1 MTNKQENKYKIM
13 HVEDCSP
20 EGFKKIHENLAR
32 IIKVQ
37 EEFYEWKKEQP
48 VQLIKY
54 YEGGLN

>member
-13 HVEDCSP
+13 YVRDCSP
-20 EGFKKIHENLAR
+20 KGFRKIHENLAR

-37 EEFYEWKKEQP
+37 EEIYERKNEQR
-48 VQLIKY
+48 IKI